1 MSASVMSK
9 VSRRTGCVWLKT
21 QIARTVSSAGT
32 SSSSGMSYSTRSD
45 DDDDDDDVVRPTS
58 STTLGRGRTAAATAA
73 ADDMDNYEAMMSMDD
88 SYGSGVL
95 QEERTTGRRETPAE
109 KKKRLAAE
117 LRARGVLAGDRVKV
131 DVRVGAPLPARSKLG
146 VAAAMAADVVDQ
158 QGSGSGAPDEH
169 FSQEGGGAS
178 QKRWLTRA
186 VFGYALCVRNGR
198 VGVKRTGFGDTD
210 ESFPTYPIGWV
221 TVLDAGEMWEINTG
235 PRNLAGASDWD
246 YAEYRAATASPD
258 DDDHEDDHEE
268 ESGVLRRD

>member
-1 MSASVMSK
+1 
-9 VSRRTGCVWLKT
+9 
-21 QIARTVSSAGT
+21 
-32 SSSSGMSYSTRSD
+32 
-45 DDDDDDDVVRPTS
+45 
-58 STTLGRGRTAAATAA
+58 
-73 ADDMDNYEAMMSMDD
+73 MSMDD

-158 QGSGSGAPDEH
+158 QGSGSGAPAADAKDER
-169 FSQEGGGAS
+169 FQEGGAS

-258 DDDHEDDHEE
+258 DDDDHEDEG
-268 ESGVLRRD
+268 GVRKD

>member
-1 MSASVMSK
+1 
-9 VSRRTGCVWLKT
+9 
-21 QIARTVSSAGT
+21 
-32 SSSSGMSYSTRSD
+32 
-45 DDDDDDDVVRPTS
+45 
-58 STTLGRGRTAAATAA
+58 
-73 ADDMDNYEAMMSMDD
+73 MSMDD

-158 QGSGSGAPDEH
+158 QGSDAKDAKH
-169 FSQEGGGAS
+169 FFQEGGGAS

-258 DDDHEDDHEE
+258 DDHEE
-268 ESGVLRRD
+268 EGVVRKD

>member
-1 MSASVMSK
+1 MSASVMST

-21 QIARTVSSAGT
+21 QIARTVSSVGT

-45 DDDDDDDVVRPTS
+45 DDDVVRPTS
-58 STTLGRGRTAAATAA
+58 STTSGRGRTAAATAA

-146 VAAAMAADVVDQ
+146 VAAAMTADVVDQ

-169 FSQEGGGAS
+169 FSQEGGGAP

>member
-1 MSASVMSK
+1 M

-21 QIARTVSSAGT
+21 QIIARTMSSSGT
-32 SSSSGMSYSTRSD
+32 SSSSGMSYSTRSGD
-45 DDDDDDDVVRPTS
+45 VDDDDVVRPTS

-158 QGSGSGAPDEH
+158 QGSDAKDAKHS
-169 FSQEGGGAS
+169 FQEGGGAS

-258 DDDHEDDHEE
+258 DDHEE
-268 ESGVLRRD
+268 EGVVRKD

>member
-1 MSASVMSK
+1 MSRTSAAS
-9 VSRRTGCVWLKT
+9 
-21 QIARTVSSAGT
+21 GT
-32 SSSSGMSYSTRSD
+32 SSYSTKSAD
-45 DDDDDDDVVRPTS
+45 DDDDDADVVRPT
-58 STTLGRGRTAAATAA
+58 TTGRGRAAAAAAAAA
-73 ADDMDNYEAMMSMDD
+73 ADEVDNYEAMMSMDD

-146 VAAAMAADVVDQ
+146 VSAAMAADVIDH
-158 QGSGSGAPDEH
+158 GSGSGPGADEKYER
-169 FSQEGGGAS
+169 FQRGGGGDAS
-178 QKRWLTRA
+178 RKRWLTRA

-221 TVLDAGEMWEINTG
+221 TVLDAGEMWEVNTG
-235 PRNLAGASDWD
+235 PRSLAGASDWD
-246 YAEYRAATASPD
+246 FAEYRAATASPD
-258 DDDHEDDHEE
+258 DDDDDEEDGEE
-268 ESGVLRRD
+268 RGVRKD